1 MASQPIPVPTYTDE
15 VKKDT
20 LTRLGRIEGQ
30 VRGIAKMLEDGR
42 SGTEILQQLASIQAA
57 LRGVSKT
64 ILRNYLECCATQ
76 ATQGDDS
83 EMYDQ
88 LIDVIYKFAK

>member
-1 MASQPIPVPTYTDE
+1 MVAKQAIPIYTEE

-20 LTRLGRIEGQ
+20 LARLGRIEGQ
-30 VRGIAKMLEDGR
+30 VRGVAKMLEEGR
-42 SGTEILQQLASIQAA
+42 SGVEVLQQLASIQAS

-76 ATQGDDS
+76 ASRSDDS
-83 EMYDQ
+83 DMYDQ
-88 LIDVIYKFAK
+88 LMDVIYKFAK

>member
-1 MASQPIPVPTYTDE
+1 MVKQPIPDPTYTDE

-20 LTRLGRIEGQ
+20 LSRLVRIEGQ
-30 VRGIAKMLEDGR
+30 VRGIAKMLEEGR

-64 ILRNYLECCATQ
+64 ILRNYLECCATE
-76 ATQGDDS
+76 ANKSEDS